1 MDGFASSQDVRQ
13 MPEAGNNAPS
23 IPEPLVTVLP
33 PKQKREYRRTIKPFV
48 PEPRALA
55 APRSS
60 EVVVYMAPSTSQK
73 TIVSVPAEP
82 RPGEQ
87 SGSQFASPLASPEN
101 LEAVMRQK
109 LFGASA

>member
-1 MDGFASSQDVRQ
+1 
-13 MPEAGNNAPS
+13 MPEAGNNVS
-23 IPEPLVTVLP
+23 GIPEPLVTVLP
-33 PKQKREYRRTIKPFV
+33 AKRTREYRRTIKPFV

-73 TIVSVPAEP
+73 AIVSVPAEP
-82 RPGEQ
+82 QPGEQ
-87 SGSQFASPLASPEN
+87 NGPRFASHMASPEN
-101 LEAVMRQK
+101 LEAVMREK